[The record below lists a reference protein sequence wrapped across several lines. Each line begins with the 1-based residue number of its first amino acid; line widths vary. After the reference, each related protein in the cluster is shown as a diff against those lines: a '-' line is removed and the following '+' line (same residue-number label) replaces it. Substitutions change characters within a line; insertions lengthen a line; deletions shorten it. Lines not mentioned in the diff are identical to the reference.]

1 MSRYFGLSKS
11 RLIEWRQCPKRLWL
25 KVHRPE
31 LTETSA
37 ETERA
42 FQVGYAVGEVAQQ
55 LHPDGILIDAEDL
68 REALRLTQEA
78 LSGRPGVPLFEAT
91 FQRDGVLVRADLLL
105 PEDRGYRMVEVKAAT
120 SVKDYYLADVAI
132 QRWVTGGAIP
142 LTGVDIAH
150 VDNQFIYPGGGD
162 YRGLLR
168 QESVEAE
175 TETLYRE
182 VPEWISAA
190 RDVLAGSEPDIA
202 PGDQCS
208 DPFDCPFIDHCN
220 SGKTATEFPL
230 YCLPRLSGDKIERLE
245 AQGIIDVREI
255 PEDFPLTENQARVR
269 RITIDGKPELLPDG
283 ARELSSLAWPRYYLD
298 FETVS
303 MPVPIWAG
311 THPYQILPVQWSCHV
326 EHRDGTLEHC
336 AFLAESLDDPRPA
349 FARTMIDA
357 AGRDGPVF
365 VYNQSFELGRIRELA
380 RDFPDMADALNTI
393 AARVVDLMPL
403 TQDSYY
409 HPAMMGSWSIKAV
422 LPTIASDLDYSTM
435 AVGDGGEAEET
446 WLEILHPATLEERRK
461 VLRQGLADYCAL
473 DTLAMFRLT
482 EYLRTGLEIPRP

>member
-1 MSRYFGLSKS
+1 MKKYFGLSKS

-42 FQVGYAVGEVAQQ
+42 FQVGYAVGEEAQR
-55 LHPDGILIDAEDL
+55 LHPDGILIDADDL

-105 PEDRGYRMVEVKAAT
+105 PEDNGYRMVEVKAAT

-150 VDNQFIYPGGGD
+150 VDKEFIYPGGGD

-175 TETLYRE
+175 TKSLCRE

-190 RDVLAGSEPDIA
+190 RSVLAGSEPGIA

-220 SGKTATEFPL
+220 SGKTVTEFPL
-230 YCLPRLSGDKIERLE
+230 YCLPRLSEDKIERLE

-269 RITIDGKPELLPDG
+269 RITLEGKPELLPDA

-298 FETVS
+298 FETVG

-311 THPYQILPVQWSCHV
+311 TRPYQKLPVQWSCHV
-326 EHRDGTLEHC
+326 EHHDGRLEHN
-336 AFLAESLDDPRPA
+336 AFLAEGPEDPRPA

-357 AGRDGPVF
+357 VGSDGPVF
-365 VYNQSFELGRIRELA
+365 VYNKSFELGRIRELA
-380 RDFPDMADALNTI
+380 RDFPEMAEALNAI

-422 LPTIASDLDYSTM
+422 LPTIAPDLDYAAMT
-435 AVGDGGEAEET
+435 VGDGGAAEEA
-446 WLEILHPATLEERRK
+446 WLEILHPDTTAAKRNE
-461 VLRQGLADYCAL
+461 LRQALADYCAL
-473 DTLAMFRLT
+473 DTLAMVRLAAFLNAT
-482 EYLRTGLEIPRP
+482 CM

>member
-1 MSRYFGLSKS
+1 
-11 RLIEWRQCPKRLWL
+11 
-25 KVHRPE
+25 
-31 LTETSA
+31 
-37 ETERA
+37 
-42 FQVGYAVGEVAQQ
+42 
-55 LHPDGILIDAEDL
+55 
-68 REALRLTQEA
+68 
-78 LSGRPGVPLFEAT
+78 
-91 FQRDGVLVRADLLL
+91 
-105 PEDRGYRMVEVKAAT
+105 MVEVKAAT

-150 VDNQFIYPGGGD
+150 VDKEFIYPGGGD